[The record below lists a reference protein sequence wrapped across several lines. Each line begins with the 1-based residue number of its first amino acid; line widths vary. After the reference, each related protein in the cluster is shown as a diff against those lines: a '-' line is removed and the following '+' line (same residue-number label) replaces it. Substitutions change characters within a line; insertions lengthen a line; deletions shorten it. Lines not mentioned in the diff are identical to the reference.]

1 MKGEIMKKNFYFVF
15 FILILASFSCTFYT
29 GIVKPNVSA
38 KNEIVMTDELKALFQ
53 ENPRPKVVIR
63 VPNPPTNVTEAEKFN
78 AYINTIEKVFIQSGY
93 TVRDR
98 ALLETLLKTG
108 TTDYKTIGEKIDTD
122 IIIDILSLQFDIP
135 NRVYN
140 FFNKTT
146 NKEER
151 FLNDE
156 NFIDCKMAKLE
167 CRLTI
172 VNKGQLG
179 GVFTFY
185 TSRCDVEDLD
195 FILNPSRTLLGWIAN
210 KTGPKFKNLYAGM
223 ESEELKQYY
232 TQVLAYSLINQ
243 LSSYLRERIN
253 KAAEFY
259 NQHQYPQALEILED
273 LIRKDP
279 KNYKYYTFTG
289 MIYARQKDFQRAQ
302 QELDRALMYAS
313 TPYAKADVYYTYS
326 NFYALKNEKDLAL
339 SFLKKALDAGFKDF
353 EHIRNDEDLMSIR
366 DTVEFKTLLSQY
378 ETPGKKENKK

>member
-1 MKGEIMKKNFYFVF
+1 M
-15 FILILASFSCTFYT
+15 
-29 GIVKPNVSA
+29 KPNVSA
-38 KNEIVMTDELKALFQ
+38 KNEIVMTNELKALFQ

-78 AYINTIEKVFIQSGY
+78 AYINTIEKIFIQSGY

-135 NRVYN
+135 NRVYT
-140 FFNKTT
+140 FLNKTT
-146 NKEER
+146 KKEER
-151 FLNDE
+151 FPKDE

-185 TSRCDVEDLD
+185 TSRCDIEDLD
-195 FILNPSRTLLGWIAN
+195 FILNPTKTLMGWVSN
-210 KTGPKFKNLYAGM
+210 KTGPRFKDLYAGM
-223 ESEELKQYY
+223 ETEELKQYY

-243 LSSYLRERIN
+243 LSAYLRERIE
-253 KAAEFY
+253 KVKEFY
-259 NQHQYPQALEILED
+259 NQHQYSQALEILED

-279 KNYKYYTFTG
+279 KNYGYYTYTG
-289 MIYARQKDFQRAQ
+289 MIYARQKDFQKAQ
-302 QELDRALMYAS
+302 QELEKALMYATS
-313 TPYAKADVYYTYS
+313 PFAKTDVYYTYS
-326 NFYALKNEKDLAL
+326 NFYALKNEKELAL

-353 EHIRNDEDLMSIR
+353 EHIRNDEDLVNIR
-366 DTVEFKTLLSQY
+366 DTEEFKNLLSQY
-378 ETPGKKENKK
+378 ESPAKKESKK